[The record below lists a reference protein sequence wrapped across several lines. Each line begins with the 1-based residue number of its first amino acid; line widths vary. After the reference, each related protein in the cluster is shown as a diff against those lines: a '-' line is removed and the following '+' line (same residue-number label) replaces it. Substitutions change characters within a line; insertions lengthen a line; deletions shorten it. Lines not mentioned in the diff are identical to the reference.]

1 MRLLK
6 KKGGGGGVRELIIP
20 EQLTPRPREDTSR
33 KQLLTKDVALQWIQA
48 VTGLVAWAVD
58 ADEDEC
64 VRAVEEVRESVHASD
79 PSKRVRRFMDSIGVD
94 MAAAIVLE
102 GRPAS
107 IA

>member
-1 MRLLK
+1 MLEVTK

-20 EQLTPRPREDTSR
+20 KQLTPRPREDTSR

-48 VTGLVAWAVD
+48 VD

-64 VRAVEEVRESVHASD
+64 VRAVEEVRESVRASD